1 MPGPFWVPVRPELLV
16 KPAKRQLVST
26 ETLILVIAAVAG
38 ASAIF
43 GFALCRAGE
52 ARKLARSRE
61 AQARLES
68 ILATVP
74 GGFLTWDG
82 DGESVLSDG
91 LCAMLPEGAG
101 GLDDFFQ
108 KFGNSD
114 TQYLGRLIEGLR
126 MRGEEFSLTL
136 LTIDA
141 GQALRIDGRRARSAV
156 LDVLWVADVTNET
169 AIQSDTAIQL
179 TAAQV
184 ERDGYRAMLDALPFM
199 VWRRGRD
206 LTLAQVNKAYVDAIH
221 PGEDDEAPRASELDD
236 VEAVTETQ
244 IAARARSSGLAQS
257 ESRHI
262 VIGGERRL
270 LEFNEVPTGKMGVVG
285 YAMDFTQL
293 EEVQQELSS
302 HIAAQSDVLE
312 NLAVAV
318 AIYGSDTRLKFYNSA
333 YARLWDAD
341 SKWLDTEPT
350 LGDELEKLRERRL
363 VTEEVDFRAHKHE
376 QISLFTSLIAPT
388 ETLVHLPDGKT
399 LFKRISPHPLGGLM
413 FTYEDVTDR
422 LTMEAQYNTLIE
434 VQRRTLDNLYEGVA
448 LVGPD
453 GRLKLCNSAYGRL
466 WQLSEADLAGEP
478 QITDLIEKVRHF
490 YDVDSGEEWGS
501 LRKVIRGRLMSRE
514 PVSGNLERTDGTVLQ
529 YAGVPLPDGMML
541 MTYFDVSDSNR
552 VERAL
557 RERNE
562 ALEEADRLKSEFVA
576 NVSYELRTPLNTI
589 IGFAEVLHGDM
600 FGTLNERQSE
610 YIGGIL
616 EASEALLELINDI
629 LDLATIEAGY
639 MTLDRVQFD
648 VHTMMA
654 GVFGLNR
661 ERARV
666 KEQRLVLDCAPDIG
680 MMIADERRLKKVLFN
695 LTSNAIK
702 FTPKQG
708 VIRLA
713 AVRDEGDVVFSV
725 VDTGIG
731 IHEDQHERVLEK
743 FERGNRPR
751 GRQSGVGA
759 GLGLSL
765 VKSFVELHGGDVALT
780 SSLNEGTAIICRL
793 PAAPKSGSDP
803 GTDTDADVWA

>member
-1 MPGPFWVPVRPELLV
+1 M
-16 KPAKRQLVST
+16 ST
-26 ETLILVIAAVAG
+26 ETLIFIIAAVAG

-43 GFALCRAGE
+43 GFALARAGE
-52 ARKLARSRE
+52 ARKLARS
-61 AQARLES
+61 QIDHGRLEA

-74 GGFLTWDG
+74 GGYLTWDA
-82 DGESVLSDG
+82 DGEALASAG
-91 LCAMLPEGAG
+91 LQAMLPADAEGHAEF
-101 GLDDFFQ
+101 LR
-108 KFGNSD
+108 KFGESD
-114 TQYLGRLIEGLR
+114 AQNLARLIDSLR

-141 GQALRIDGRRARSAV
+141 GQALRIDGRRARNAV
-156 LDVLWVADVTNET
+156 LDVLWVSDVTNET

-179 TAAQV
+179 TAAEV
-184 ERDGYRAMLDALPFM
+184 ERDGFRAMLDALPFM

-206 LTLAQVNKAYVDAIH
+206 LTLAQVNKAYVEAIH
-221 PGEDDEAPRASELDD
+221 PGGNEEKPRPSELDD
-236 VEAVTETQ
+236 VEAVAETQ

-262 VIGGERRL
+262 VLGGERRL
-270 LEFNEVPTGKMGVVG
+270 MEFNEIPTEDMGVVG
-285 YAMDFTQL
+285 YALDFTQL

-302 HIAAQSDVLE
+302 HVAAQSDVLE

-341 SKWLDTEPT
+341 SQWLDSEPT

-363 VTEEVDFRAHKHE
+363 VTEEVDFRAHK
-376 QISLFTSLIAPT
+376 QGQLSLFTSLIAPT

-453 GRLKLCNSAYGRL
+453 GRVKLCNSAYGRL
-466 WQLSEADLAGEP
+466 WQFSESDLAGEP
-478 QITDLIEKVRHF
+478 QITDLIEKSRQF
-490 YDVDSGEEWGS
+490 YAVDSEEEWDAQ
-501 LRKVIRGRLMSRE
+501 RKEIRARLMSRE
-514 PVSGNLERTDGTVLQ
+514 PVSGTQDRVDGTVLQ

-541 MTYFDVSDSNR
+541 MTYFDVSDANR

-589 IGFAEVLHGDM
+589 IGFSEVLHGDM
-600 FGTLNERQSE
+600 FGVLNERQEE
-610 YIGGIL
+610 YVGGIL

-639 MTLDRVQFD
+639 MTLERVQFD
-648 VHTMMA
+648 IHSMMA

-661 ERARV
+661 ERARL
-666 KEQRLVLDCAPDIG
+666 KEQKLVLDCAPDIG
-680 MMIADERRLKKVLFN
+680 MMTADERRLKQVLFN

-702 FTPKQG
+702 FTPERG
-708 VIRLA
+708 VIRLVA
-713 AVRDEGDVVFSV
+713 SRDQEDIVFSV

-731 IHEDQHERVLEK
+731 IHADEHERVLEK

-765 VKSFVELHGGDVALT
+765 VKSFVELHGGDVELT
-780 SSLNEGTAIICRL
+780 SAPNEGTAIICRL
-793 PAAPKSGSDP
+793 PTAPKSNAAP
-803 GTDTDADVWA
+803 AAIPETDTPK

>member
-1 MPGPFWVPVRPELLV
+1 MSTQILL
-16 KPAKRQLVST
+16 
-26 ETLILVIAAVAG
+26 LIIAAVAG
-38 ASAIF
+38 ASAIL
-43 GFALCRAGE
+43 GFALCRAGG
-52 ARKLARSRE
+52 ARSLRRE
-61 AQARLES
+61 EAVRRRLDAT
-68 ILATVP
+68 LATVP
-74 GGFLTWDG
+74 GGYIAWDEE
-82 DGESVLSDG
+82 GEPALSAG
-91 LCAMLPEGAG
+91 LRQML
-101 GLDDFFQ
+101 LDDEAGMDGFFARFGQSDADDLQ
-108 KFGNSD
+108 K
-114 TQYLGRLIEGLR
+114 RIEGLR
-126 MRGEEFSLTL
+126 MRGEEFSRTF

-141 GQALRIDGRRARSAV
+141 GQALRVDGRRARDAA

-169 AIQSDTAIQL
+169 AVQSDTAIQL
-179 TAAQV
+179 TAAEV
-184 ERDGYRAMLDALPFM
+184 ERDGYRAMLDALPVM

-206 LTLAQVNKAYVDAIH
+206 LALVQVNKSYVEALH
-221 PGEDDEAPRASELDD
+221 PEVEDGEERRPSELEDIRFLAD
-236 VEAVTETQ
+236 TE
-244 IAARARSSGLAQS
+244 IAERARSSGLPQS
-257 ESRHI
+257 ESRHL
-262 VIGGERRL
+262 VVGGSRRL
-270 LEFNEVPTGKMGVVG
+270 MEFNEVPTDDMGVVG
-285 YAMDFTQL
+285 YAQDVTQL
-293 EEVQQELSS
+293 EQVQEELSS

-341 SKWLDTEPT
+341 TGWLDTEPT

-363 VTEEVDFRAHKHE
+363 VTEEVDFRAHKQE

-422 LTMEAQYNTLIE
+422 LSLEARYNTMIE
-434 VQRRTLDNLYEGVA
+434 VQKRTLDNLYEGVA
-448 LVGPD
+448 LIGPD

-466 WQLSEADLAGEP
+466 WQFSESDLAGEP
-478 QITDLIEKVRHF
+478 RIEDLIEKARHF
-490 YDVDSGEEWGS
+490 YNVDSDEDWEEQ
-501 LRKVIRGRLMSRE
+501 RKRTRARLMSRE
-514 PVSGNLERTDGTVLQ
+514 PVSGPLERADGTVLQ

-541 MTYFDVSDSNR
+541 MTYFDVTDSNR

-562 ALEEADRLKSEFVA
+562 ALEEADTLKSEFVA

-589 IGFAEVLHGDM
+589 IGFAEVLNGDM
-600 FGTLNERQSE
+600 FGPLNERQTE

-648 VHTMMA
+648 IHAMMA
-654 GVFGLNR
+654 GVFALNR

-666 KEQRLVLDCAPDIG
+666 KEQKLVLECAPDIG
-680 MMIADERRLKKVLFN
+680 TMYADERRLKQVLFN
-695 LTSNAIK
+695 LASNAIK
-702 FTPKQG
+702 FTPEQG
-708 VIRLA
+708 VINLE
-713 AVRDEGDVVFSV
+713 AVRDGDHVVFSV
-725 VDTGIG
+725 IDTGVG
-731 IHEDQHERVLEK
+731 IHEEEQERVLEK

-765 VKSFVELHGGDVALT
+765 VKSFVELHGGEVELT
-780 SSLNEGTAIICRL
+780 SEPDSGTAIRCRL
-793 PAAPKSGSDP
+793 PATPQSEVPA
-803 GTDTDADVWA
+803 DTDAVS